1 MNKSHFKHPI
11 IGILLQTEVNLEIKL
26 DIIKVN
32 FYMSTILFILKGRGK
47 KMWTFFTVKRRN
59 SVIKNS
65 CIFYFCLIHL
75 EERKTKSPKFN
86 VFTP

>member
-11 IGILLQTEVNLEIKL
+11 IGILLQTEINLEIKL

-47 KMWTFFTVKRRN
+47 KCGPFLQSREEILSSRIPVSFTFV
-59 SVIKNS
+59 SYI
-65 CIFYFCLIHL
+65 
-75 EERKTKSPKFN
+75 
-86 VFTP
+86 

>member
-47 KMWTFFTVKRRN
+47 KYVDLF
-59 SVIKNS
+59 
-65 CIFYFCLIHL
+65 
-75 EERKTKSPKFN
+75 
-86 VFTP
+86 